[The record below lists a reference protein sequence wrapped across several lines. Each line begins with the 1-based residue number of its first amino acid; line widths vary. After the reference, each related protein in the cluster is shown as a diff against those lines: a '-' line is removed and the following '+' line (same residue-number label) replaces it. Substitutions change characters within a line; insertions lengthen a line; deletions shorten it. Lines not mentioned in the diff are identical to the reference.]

1 MTRKNLYN
9 WHNSGDISY
18 SEKNTLTKLGV
29 DDNSYSSNT
38 YPLANLKKLCH
49 SDDIFKRNKWS
60 IGNDKAQTLIL
71 FSAEWNKNLVLVV
84 HGDGSYGVKLLV
96 YEMPSRNMS
105 ELLKAFNVS
114 DGSYYNVSSANSRAY
129 EVENNLKSA
138 NPIRYKSPYLYV
150 SYPYYSDYSHL
161 DSVFP
166 NEVEKTTLY
175 SGSVPSYSYSDMS
188 STKSFLGSFA
198 SYNQTYKYNDV
209 SHLLNSSYDSFLRCT
224 DPDSI
229 VKPLDIIKS
238 SEKKTVHT
246 AIYLGNGRVTH
257 KLKDGIRIDD
267 WKDFG
272 VAVGHPDTM
281 TRYHPVIAF
290 KNPEDIIKHIAELIN
305 QGDSFNI
312 VNNNCEHFANKCVLG
327 LDFSEHAEMKQ
338 AEKFSNYSKKPTSGY
353 FYIPG
358 DIRSHSSNYSWSKK
372 SELEG
377 YKTYHNE
384 GINME
389 AEARIEVRP
398 QSWYR
403 MGD

>member
-9 WHNSGDISY
+9 WYNSNDISY
-18 SEKNTLTKLGV
+18 NEKSTLNKLGV
-29 DDNSYSSNT
+29 DDSSYSSNT
-38 YPLANLKKLCH
+38 YPLANLKKLYH
-49 SDDIFKRNKWS
+49 TDSIFQRNKWN
-60 IGNDKAQTLIL
+60 IGNDRTQTLIL

-84 HGDGSYGVKLLV
+84 HGDGNYGVKLLV
-96 YEMPSRNMS
+96 YEMPSRSMS
-105 ELLKAFNVS
+105 ELLKVFNVS
-114 DGSYYNVSSANSRAY
+114 DGSYYNVSNANSRAY

-138 NPIRYKSPYLYV
+138 NPIRYKSPYLYI
-150 SYPYYSDYSHL
+150 SYPYSNYAHL

-175 SGSVPSYSYSDMS
+175 SGSVPAASYSDMPS
-188 STKSFLGSFA
+188 KKNFLGSFA

-209 SHLLNSSYDSFLRCT
+209 SHLLSSSYDNFLKYT
-224 DPDSI
+224 SPDNI
-229 VKPLDIIKS
+229 IKPLDIIKT
-238 SEKKTVHT
+238 SEKETVHT
-246 AIYLGNGRVTH
+246 AIYLGNGKVTH

-290 KNPEDIIKHIAELIN
+290 KNPEDIIKYIAELIN
-305 QGDSFNI
+305 QGDNFNI
-312 VNNNCEHFANKCVLG
+312 AYNNCEHFANKCVYG

-338 AEKFSNYSKKPTSGY
+338 AEKRSDYTKKPTSGY
-353 FYIPG
+353 FYIPS
-358 DIRSHSSNYSWSKK
+358 DIRNHSGNYSWSKK

-377 YKTYHNE
+377 YKAYHDE
-384 GINME
+384 GISME

-398 QSWYR
+398 QSWYK